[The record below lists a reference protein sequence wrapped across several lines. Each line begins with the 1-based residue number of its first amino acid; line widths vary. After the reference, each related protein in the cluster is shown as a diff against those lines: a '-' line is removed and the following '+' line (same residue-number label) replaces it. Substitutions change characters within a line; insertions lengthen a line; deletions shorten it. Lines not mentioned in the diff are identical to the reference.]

1 MKTTW
6 LALPALMIGATS
18 AFAGETTYPL
28 SIENCG
34 RTLTFETQPERVVS
48 IGQASTEMLY
58 ELGLGTNVA
67 GTAVWFNE
75 VDAKYKDVNDKVER
89 LNDNAPSFES
99 VLNKKPQLVSS
110 QYEWYVGAEG
120 SVGTHEQ
127 FETLG
132 VQSYTLPSDCVG
144 KDNSTG
150 GDGTRTEK
158 FSMDSIYTGLTQLS
172 TMFNAQDAGK
182 KAVSEL
188 QARFDAAVARAKA
201 VDAKDL
207 SAVVWFSSP
216 DQQADAY
223 VAGQKGV
230 PGYMLNEM
238 GIRNVIKTDEEWPI
252 VGWETISKANP
263 DVIILAR
270 MDRRRRPMDDYK
282 LKLEF
287 LKSDPVTSQL
297 DAVVNDRIIIV
308 DAHAIQPSVRIATGL
323 ETIAS
328 ALEEF
333 DLKK

>member
-1 MKTTW
+1 MKYS
-6 LALPALMIGATS
+6 LIVLPALLLNIGSALADQTS
-18 AFAGETTYPL
+18 YPL
-28 SIENCG
+28 TIENCG
-34 RTLTFETQPERVVS
+34 RNLTFETQPERVVS

-58 ELGLGTNVA
+58 ELGLYKNVA

-75 VDAKYKDVNDKVER
+75 VHAKYKEMNDQVER
-89 LNDNAPSFES
+89 MNDNAPSFES
-99 VLNKKPQLVSS
+99 VLAKKPQLVSS

-132 VQSYTLPSDCVG
+132 IQSYTLPSDCIG

-150 GDGTRTEK
+150 GDGTRTES
-158 FSMDSIYTGLTQLS
+158 FSMESIYKGIDQLS
-172 TMFNAQDAGK
+172 TIFNVKDAGQTTITSLQGRHE
-182 KAVSEL
+182 KAVK
-188 QARFDAAVARAKA
+188 RAKNLG
-201 VDAKDL
+201 VKDL

-230 PGYMLNEM
+230 PGFMLKEL
-238 GIRNVIKTDEEWPI
+238 GIRNVIETDEEWPI

-297 DAVVNDRIIIV
+297 DAVVNNRIIIV
-308 DAHAIQPSVRIATGL
+308 DAHAIQPSVRITTGL
-323 ETIAS
+323 ETIAGE
-328 ALEEF
+328 LEKF
-333 DLKK
+333 NLTQ